1 MTSVRREQT
10 IWLAR
15 HGESTWNASG
25 LVQGQADGPVLTDR
39 GRAQAAALADAVRQL
54 PIRRLVSSDLA
65 RAAETASVIGRRLQL
80 PFADDASLRERHFG
94 AAQGLPLS
102 ALAPG
107 WSGIEG
113 ERVVDAD
120 VRPPGGESLREFG
133 DRVHQ
138 FFERLVQCDGD
149 GDGDGDG
156 NGDGDVLVV
165 THGGVVRLA
174 LAQCDKVP
182 VTAMS
187 WVQVPNAGLWSLSSR
202 EICPGVLL

>member
-54 PIRRLVSSDLA
+54 PIRRIVTSDLA
-65 RAAETASVIGRRLQL
+65 RAVETASVIGQRLDL
-80 PFADDASLRERHFG
+80 SLDGDASLRERDFG

-102 ALAPG
+102 ALATD

-133 DRVHQ
+133 ERVHR
-138 FFERLVQCDGD
+138 FFERLAQHEAEVEAG
-149 GDGDGDG
+149 GE
-156 NGDGDVLVV
+156 GDVLVV
-165 THGGVVRLA
+165 THGGVVRVA

-187 WVQVPNAGLWSLSSR
+187 WGPVPNAGLWSLSSR